1 MMIKFKRDKVV
12 YLEKLDRD
20 FIFKRG
26 YSYYGSKIKD
36 GYKVW
41 NIDKSVVVEITGD
54 GVREYLEV

>member
-1 MMIKFKRDKVV
+1 MIKFKRDKVV

-41 NIDKSVVVEITGD
+41 YIDKSVVVEIVGD

>member
-1 MMIKFKRDKVV
+1 MIKFKRDKVV

-41 NIDKSVVVEITGD
+41 NIDKSVVVEIVGD
-54 GVREYLEV
+54 GVGEYLEV